1 MRYHIIFLSILFN
14 LIIAS
19 NVLAYE
25 MVVEFSATAIQKA
38 PGRPDYQRKMY
49 IAKNQV
55 RTESVFNNVQLIEIV
70 KIKKQE
76 RIVLLPEHKVYM
88 QQQNNNPAMQ
98 EVAESNKDA
107 KPCDGLANTSCV
119 MLAKE
124 IINERPTEK
133 WEFKLKQDEQERIS
147 LHWIDV
153 EHRMI
158 VREFMPD
165 GTVMELIPKGVE
177 MLNGRSSEK
186 WLWQLLTSDGQTRTS
201 TQWYDPELKMTIR
214 EEIEGGYIREISDI
228 KIGSHNNELFEIPP
242 GYKRVEDIQEYIA
255 SQQTMANPE

>member
-25 MVVEFSATAIQKA
+25 MAVEFSATAIQKA
-38 PGRPDYQRKMY
+38 PDRSDYQRKMY
-49 IAKNQV
+49 IAKNKV

-88 QQQNNNPAMQ
+88 QQQNNNPAMK
-98 EVAESNKDA
+98 EVADSNKNA
-107 KPCDGLANTSCV
+107 NPCEGLVNTSCV

-124 IINERPTEK
+124 TINERPTEK
-133 WEFKLKQDEQERIS
+133 WEFTIKQNDQDRKT

-153 EHRMI
+153 EHRMV

-165 GTVMELIPKGVE
+165 GTLMELIPKGVE

-186 WLWQLLTSDGQTRTS
+186 WLWQLLASDGQERTS

-214 EEIEGGYIREISDI
+214 EEIEGGYVRELRNI
-228 KIGSHNNELFEIPP
+228 KVGSHKDELFEIPP
-242 GYKRVEDIQEYIA
+242 DYKRVEDIQEYMMP
-255 SQQTMANPE
+255 QQSITNPD